1 MVDEETGMPAKREL
15 SMRQLR
21 TLLRLRQDGVSARE
35 IGRRLGVARSTIQ
48 DNLKRAAAA
57 GLAWPLADGVTD
69 EALERQLFGRAGVT
83 QGQRRRVGP
92 DWAALARELKRP
104 GVTMTILWEEY
115 REAHPEGYGYSRFCD
130 LLRGFERRLTPVMR
144 QHHVAG
150 EKAFVDYSGKRVGIV
165 DPSTGEIREAEIFV
179 GVLGA
184 SNLTYA
190 EATWTQTLPD
200 WTGAHVRMF
209 RFFGGAPKLLVPDNL
224 KSGVTKASF
233 YDPEINRTYGAMAA
247 HYSVGVL
254 PARPAKP
261 RDKAKVEAGVRF
273 AQTYIL
279 GRLRGLTF
287 FSLAECNAAIALVMQ
302 RMNDRPMRNLGL
314 SRRELFE
321 TIERDALIALPADDW
336 EFAEWRRARVNLD
349 YHIEVHDFLYS
360 VPHPLIRAEVDVRIT
375 ARSVEIFHRGQ
386 RVGVHQRRYT
396 GRKHGTDPDH
406 MPSSHRRYAEWTP
419 DRFRRWAG
427 KIGPNT
433 EGLIS
438 AVLASRPHPE
448 QGFRTCLG
456 ILRSCRGLDP
466 VRVEAVSARA
476 VELGVLN
483 CKGVASL
490 LARKRDPAAA
500 KDSRPA
506 TLFDHANL
514 RGPGYYH

>member
-1 MVDEETGMPAKREL
+1 MPARREL

-21 TLLRLRQDGVSARE
+21 HLLRLHHDGVSARE

-48 DNLKRAAAA
+48 DNLKRTAAA
-57 GLAWPLADGVTD
+57 GLTWPLSDDVTD
-69 EALERQLFGRAGVT
+69 DALERQLFDRAGAPT
-83 QGQRRRVGP
+83 GQRRRVEP

-115 REAHPEGYGYSRFCD
+115 REIQPEGYGYSRFCD

-150 EKAFVDYSGKRVGIV
+150 DKAFVDYSGKRIGIA
-165 DPSTGEIREAEIFV
+165 DPTTGEIHEAEIFV

-190 EATWTQTLPD
+190 EATWTQQLPD
-200 WTGAHVRMF
+200 WTAAHVRMF
-209 RFFGGAPKLLVPDNL
+209 RFFGGVPRLLVPDNL
-224 KSGVTKASF
+224 KSGIHKASF
-233 YDPEINRTYGAMAA
+233 YDPEINRTYGALAA
-247 HYSVGVL
+247 HYGVGVL
-254 PARPAKP
+254 PARPGKP

-279 GRLRGLTF
+279 GRLRQLRF
-287 FSLAECNAAIALVMQ
+287 FSLAECNEAIAAVMQ
-302 RMNDRPMRNLGL
+302 RMNERPMRNLGL

-321 TIERDALIALPADDW
+321 KIERDVLSALPGEDW

-360 VPHPLIRAEVDVRIT
+360 VPHALIRAEVEVRVT
-375 ARSVEIFHRGQ
+375 ARTVEIFHRGQ
-386 RVGVHQRRYT
+386 RVAAHQRRYM
-396 GRKHGTDPDH
+396 GLRHGTDPEH

-419 DRFRRWAG
+419 ERFRRWAG

-433 EGLIS
+433 EGLIL

-456 ILRSCRGLDP
+456 ILRSYRGVETGRL
-466 VRVEAVSARA
+466 EAVSARA
-476 VELGVLN
+476 VELGALN
-483 CKGVASL
+483 CKAVAAL
-490 LARKRDPAAA
+490 LARK
-500 KDSRPA
+500 SPA
-506 TLFDHANL
+506 TAGNEPPMALFDHTNL
-514 RGPGYYH
+514 RGPGYFH